1 MSLLAGAFLA
11 GLAVLAVPLLL
22 HRLKE
27 RSPAETTVS
36 SLMLMRETEEPART
50 RRALAHRV
58 LLALRLALLAA
69 ITLAFAK
76 PVVETMS
83 VVPIGDEV
91 PPADLVVLD
100 VSLSM
105 RRSSAWSE
113 GLDVVRDLRGN
124 DPRGEGRFVLAGD
137 RLTAV
142 SGLDD
147 AEPGW
152 SRLDFAGLP
161 QRIEAALAAWPTPP
175 GGWRVHLVSDFQA
188 SAAPERFNALVEG
201 IQWPV
206 ELHVVGDH
214 GANWAVA
221 ADAIRAKA
229 VEQQEQTAPDV
240 ARIEAVVT
248 SFATESRQRTSPARR
263 LAVSLHRDGE
273 EVDRTTVAVAAG
285 GRTPVAFDVPA
296 MAEEAV
302 AWEVRIDTD
311 DALPADDVARVV
323 QSARDGRRLA
333 VLAPRAEDSA
343 MRFLLAALDAS
354 GFAKPTLLDTDSVWR
369 PADVDCLIL
378 LDPGS
383 LPASTERRLTRYT
396 DAGGGVLTVVGP
408 RTQRAR
414 SLPFGGE
421 VGASLFNVALQVV
434 AHDAG
439 HPLAAGGWGGV
450 TVDRSLVLPTGH
462 GRTILSLV
470 PRTRGSLQPGSARG
484 LPLARDRPANVPL
497 LTEQRLG
504 AGRMVTLL
512 TALDRDWSTLV
523 LQPAFVGFVANAVDY
538 LAGEFA
544 RAGHAGEPLPVTS
557 GNVQL
562 FDRQGIRVLALGD
575 TAGGSG
581 NVLRVAEPGLYTV
594 RTPGRET
601 LLAVNVDPRESDLA
615 PMSADLL
622 ERWQAAAERNAPALA
637 RPAAQAAPGEPT
649 GTPLAP
655 TLLALGLALLIVES
669 AAANIGR
676 IRPIGSAGSA

>member
-36 SLMLMRETEEPART
+36 SLMLMREAEEPART

-83 VVPIGDEV
+83 GAPIGDEV

-113 GLDVVRDLRGN
+113 ALDVVRDLRG
-124 DPRGEGRFVLAGD
+124 DDARGEGRLVLASD
-137 RLTAV
+137 RLTSV
-142 SGLDD
+142 SALAD

-152 SRLDFAGLP
+152 TRLDFAGLP

-206 ELHVVGDH
+206 ELHVVGAH
-214 GANWAVA
+214 GTNWAVA
-221 ADAIRAKA
+221 ANAIPAAA
-229 VEQQEQTAPDV
+229 VEPSAQAGPDV

-248 SFATESRQRTSPARR
+248 GFAADSRERASPARPMV
-263 LAVSLHRDGE
+263 VSLRRDGE
-273 EVDRTTVAVAAG
+273 EVDRATISVVAG
-285 GRTPVAFDVPA
+285 GRKAVAFDVPGI
-296 MAEEAV
+296 AEEAA
-302 AWEVRIDTD
+302 AWEVRIDAD

-323 QSARDGRRLA
+323 QSARDGRRVA
-333 VLAPRAEDSA
+333 VLAPRVEDGG

-354 GFAKPTLLDTDSVWR
+354 GLAKPTLLDLDSVWR

-396 DAGGGVLTVVGP
+396 DAGGGVLAVVGP

-421 VGASLFNVALQVV
+421 VAASPFNAARQVV
-434 AHDAG
+434 VRDAG
-439 HPLAAGGWGGV
+439 HPLAAGEWGGV
-450 TVDRSLVLPTGH
+450 TVDRALVLPTGH
-462 GRTILSLV
+462 GQTILSLV
-470 PRTRGSLQPGSARG
+470 PRTRDPIDVGSLPM
-484 LPLARDRPANVPL
+484 V
-497 LTEQRLG
+497 TEQRLG
-504 AGRMVTLL
+504 AGRMLVLL
-512 TALDRDWSTLV
+512 TALDRQWSTLV
-523 LQPAFVGFVANAVDY
+523 LQPAFVSFVANAVDY

-544 RAGHAGEPLPVTS
+544 RAGHAGEPLPVAS

-562 FDRQGIRVLALGD
+562 FDAQGVRVLALGD
-575 TAGGSG
+575 TTGGSG

-594 RTPGRET
+594 RTPGREA

-615 PMSADLL
+615 PMPADLL
-622 ERWQAAAERNAPALA
+622 ERWRAAAQRGGTIAA
-637 RPAAQAAPGEPT
+637 RPVAQAGTDEPT

-655 TLLALGLALLIVES
+655 MLLALALALLIVES
-669 AAANIGR
+669 AAANVGR
-676 IRPIGSAGSA
+676 VRPPVWTGRA

>member
-27 RSPAETTVS
+27 RSPAQTTVS
-36 SLMLMRETEEPART
+36 SLMLMREAEEPART

-83 VVPIGDEV
+83 SAPTGDEV

-113 GLDVVRDLRGN
+113 ALDVVRDLQADGARG
-124 DPRGEGRFVLAGD
+124 GERLVLASD

-142 SGLDD
+142 SALVD

-206 ELHVVGDH
+206 ELHVVGNP
-214 GANWAVA
+214 GTNWSVA
-221 ADAIRAKA
+221 ADAIPAAA
-229 VEQQEQTAPDV
+229 VEPSAQDGPDV

-248 SFATESRQRTSPARR
+248 GFAADSRERASPARPM
-263 LAVSLHRDGE
+263 AVALRRDGE
-273 EVDRTTVAVAAG
+273 EVDRATIAVAAG
-285 GRTPVAFDVPA
+285 GRKVVAFDVPA

-302 AWEVRIDTD
+302 AWEVRIDAD

-323 QSARDGRRLA
+323 QSARDARRVA
-333 VLAPRAEDSA
+333 VLAPGAEDSGL
-343 MRFLLAALDAS
+343 RFLRAALDAS
-354 GFAKPTLLDTDSVWR
+354 GFAEPTLLDMDSVWR

-396 DAGGGVLTVVGP
+396 DAGGGVLAVVGP

-414 SLPFGGE
+414 SLPFGGVVE
-421 VGASLFNVALQVV
+421 ASPFNAALQVV
-434 AHDAG
+434 VPDPS
-439 HPLAAGGWGGV
+439 HPLAAGEWGGV
-450 TVDRSLVLPTGH
+450 TVDRALALPTGH
-462 GRTILSLV
+462 GQTILSLV
-470 PRTRGSLQPGSARG
+470 PRTRDPIDVGSLP
-484 LPLARDRPANVPL
+484 V

-512 TALDRDWSTLV
+512 TALDRRWSTLV

-562 FDRQGIRVLALGD
+562 FDAEGVRVLALGD
-575 TAGGSG
+575 TTGGSG

-615 PMSADLL
+615 PVPADLL
-622 ERWQAAAERNAPALA
+622 DRWRAAAQRSAPAAA
-637 RPAAQAAPGEPT
+637 RPAAQAATDEPT
-649 GTPLAP
+649 GMPLAP
-655 TLLALGLALLIVES
+655 MLLALGLALLIVES
-669 AAANIGR
+669 AAANVGR
-676 IRPIGSAGSA
+676 VRSPVWTGRA

>member
-36 SLMLMRETEEPART
+36 SLMLMREAEEPART
-50 RRALAHRV
+50 RTALAHRV

-76 PVVETMS
+76 PVVETVS
-83 VVPIGDEV
+83 GASIEDEL

-105 RRSSAWSE
+105 RRSSTWSE
-113 GLDVVRDLRGN
+113 ALDVVRDLRGN
-124 DPRGEGRFVLAGD
+124 DPRGEGRLVLASD

-142 SGLDD
+142 SALVD

-175 GGWRVHLVSDFQA
+175 GGWRIHIVSDFQA
-188 SAAPERFNALVEG
+188 TAAPERFNALVEG

-206 ELHVVGDH
+206 ELHVVGGH
-214 GANWAVA
+214 SANWAVA
-221 ADAIRAKA
+221 ADTIPAAA
-229 VEQQEQTAPDV
+229 VGQSAQTGPDV

-248 SFATESRQRTSPARR
+248 SFAADSRQIASPARR

-273 EVDRTTVAVAAG
+273 EVDRAAIAVAAG

-296 MAEEAV
+296 MAEETV
-302 AWEVRIDTD
+302 AWEVRIDAD

-323 QSARDGRRLA
+323 QSARDGRRVA
-333 VLAPRAEDSA
+333 VLAPRAEDSG

-378 LDPGS
+378 VDPGS
-383 LPASTERRLTRYT
+383 LPTSTERRLTRYT
-396 DAGGGVLTVVGP
+396 DAGGGVLTIVGP

-414 SLPFGGE
+414 LLPFGGE
-421 VGASLFNVALQVV
+421 VGASPFSASLQVV
-434 AHDAG
+434 VRDVG

-450 TVDRSLVLPTGH
+450 TVDRALILPTGY
-462 GRTILSLV
+462 GQTILSLV
-470 PRTRGSLQPGSARG
+470 PR
-484 LPLARDRPANVPL
+484 ARDGAELGGVPM

-512 TALDRDWSTLV
+512 TALDRQWSTLV
-523 LQPAFVGFVANAVDY
+523 LQPAFVGFVANVVDY

-562 FDRQGIRVLALGD
+562 FDAQGVRVLALGD
-575 TAGGSG
+575 TTGGSG
-581 NVLRVAEPGLYTV
+581 NVLRVAEPGLYSV
-594 RTPGRET
+594 RTPGKET

-615 PMSADLL
+615 PMSADLV
-622 ERWQAAAERNAPALA
+622 ERWRSAAQRGGSALT
-637 RPAAQAAPGEPT
+637 RPAVEAATAKAT

-655 TLLALGLALLIVES
+655 MLLALGLALLIVES
-669 AAANIGR
+669 AAANVGR
-676 IRPIGSAGSA
+676 VRPRAWMGRA

>member
-36 SLMLMRETEEPART
+36 SLMLMREAEEPART

-69 ITLAFAK
+69 VTLAFAK
-76 PVVETMS
+76 PIIETMAAAPIGEE
-83 VVPIGDEV
+83 VVPT
-91 PPADLVVLD
+91 DLVVVD
-100 VSLSM
+100 ASLSM
-105 RRSSAWSE
+105 RRSSAWSDA
-113 GLDVVRDLRGN
+113 LDVVRDLRGD
-124 DPRGEGRFVLAGD
+124 DPWGEGRLVLASD

-142 SGLDD
+142 PSVAD

-152 SRLDFAGLP
+152 SRLDFSGLP

-206 ELHVVGDH
+206 ELHVVGNH
-214 GANWAVA
+214 APNWAVA
-221 ADAIRAKA
+221 AEA
-229 VEQQEQTAPDV
+229 VPAA

-248 SFATESRQRTSPARR
+248 SFAPSTGQRASPARR
-263 LAVSLHRDGE
+263 MAVSLHRAGE
-273 EVDRTTVAVAAG
+273 EVDRATVTVAAG

-302 AWEVRIDTD
+302 AWEVRIDAD

-323 QSARDGRRLA
+323 QSARDARRLA
-333 VLAPRAEDSA
+333 VLSPAPEDNVL
-343 MRFLLAALDAS
+343 RFLLAALDAS
-354 GFAKPTLLDTDSVWR
+354 GFAEPTLLGTDSVWR

-378 LDPGS
+378 LDAGS
-383 LPASTERRLTRYT
+383 LPATTERRLKRYT

-421 VGASLFNVALQVV
+421 VGASVFDAKAQVV
-434 AHDAG
+434 VRDAG

-450 TVDRSLVLPTGH
+450 TVDRALSLPTGH
-462 GRTILSLV
+462 GQTILSLV
-470 PRTRGSLQPGSARG
+470 PR
-484 LPLARDRPANVPL
+484 ARDRAVPGDL
-497 LTEQRLG
+497 PMLVEQRVG

-557 GNVQL
+557 GSLQL
-562 FDRQGIRVLALGD
+562 FDTQGTRVLALGE
-575 TAGGSG
+575 TTGGSG

-622 ERWQAAAERNAPALA
+622 ERWRAAAQRGGPAAA
-637 RPAAQAAPGEPT
+637 RPAARSRPRSPRERPSRRRCSR
-649 GTPLAP
+649 
-655 TLLALGLALLIVES
+655 S
-669 AAANIGR
+669 AW
-676 IRPIGSAGSA
+676 PC

>member
-36 SLMLMRETEEPART
+36 SLMLMREAEEPART

-83 VVPIGDEV
+83 AVAVGDEV
-91 PPADLVVLD
+91 PLADLVVVD

-113 GLDVVRDLRGN
+113 ALDVVRDLRG
-124 DPRGEGRFVLAGD
+124 DDSRGEGRLVLAGD
-137 RLTAV
+137 RLTSV
-142 SGLDD
+142 SALAD

-206 ELHVVGDH
+206 ELHAVGDH

-221 ADAIRAKA
+221 AEAISAAA
-229 VEQQEQTAPDV
+229 VDQSAQTGRDV
-240 ARIEAVVT
+240 ARIKAVVT
-248 SFATESRQRTSPARR
+248 SFATDSGQRAAPARR

-273 EVDRTTVAVAAG
+273 EVDRTTVAVAAS

-296 MAEEAV
+296 MTEETV
-302 AWEVRIDTD
+302 AWEVRIDAD
-311 DALPADDVARVV
+311 DALPADDIARVV
-323 QSARDGRRLA
+323 QSARDGRRVA
-333 VLAPRAEDSA
+333 VLVPRAQDSGV
-343 MRFLLAALDAS
+343 RFLLAALDAS

-378 LDPGS
+378 MDPGV

-414 SLPFGGE
+414 TLPFGGE
-421 VGASLFNVALQVV
+421 LGASPFSTALQVV
-434 AHDAG
+434 VRDDG

-450 TVDRSLVLPTGH
+450 SVDRALVLPTGH
-462 GRTILSLV
+462 GQTILSLV
-470 PRTRGSLQPGSARG
+470 PR
-484 LPLARDRPANVPL
+484 ARDRVEVGGVPML
-497 LTEQRLG
+497 VEQRLG

-562 FDRQGIRVLALGD
+562 FDVQGARVLALGD
-575 TAGGSG
+575 TTGGSG

-594 RTPGRET
+594 RTPGREA

-615 PMSADLL
+615 PMPAGLL
-622 ERWQAAAERNAPALA
+622 ERWRAAARRSAPGLT
-637 RPAAQAAPGEPT
+637 RPAAQVQTGEPL
-649 GTPLAP
+649 GTALAP

-676 IRPIGSAGSA
+676 VRLRGWAGGA

>member
-22 HRLKE
+22 HRLQE

-36 SLMLMRETEEPART
+36 SLMLMREAEEPARA

-113 GLDVVRDLRGN
+113 ALDVVRDLRG
-124 DPRGEGRFVLAGD
+124 DDSRGEGRLVLASD

-142 SGLDD
+142 SALAD

-188 SAAPERFNALVEG
+188 SAVPERFNALVEG

-206 ELHVVGDH
+206 ELHVVGEH

-221 ADAIRAKA
+221 ADAIRAAA
-229 VEQQEQTAPDV
+229 VEQSAQTGQDV

-248 SFATESRQRTSPARR
+248 SFAPGSRQRASPARR
-263 LAVSLHRDGE
+263 MAVSLHRDEE
-273 EVDRTTVAVAAG
+273 EVDRATVTVAAG

-302 AWEVRIDTD
+302 AWEVRIDAG

-323 QSARDGRRLA
+323 QSARDGRRVA
-333 VLAPRAEDSA
+333 VLAPRAEA
-343 MRFLLAALDAS
+343 RGMRFLLAALDAS
-354 GFAKPTLLDTDSVWR
+354 GFATPTLLELDSAWR
-369 PADVDCLIL
+369 AADVDCLIL

-421 VGASLFNVALQVV
+421 VGASPFNAALQVV
-434 AHDAG
+434 VRDAG
-439 HPLAAGGWGGV
+439 HPLAAGGWGAV
-450 TVDRSLVLPTGH
+450 TVDRALVLPTGH
-462 GRTILSLV
+462 GQTILSLV
-470 PRTRGSLQPGSARG
+470 PRAPGRQAE
-484 LPLARDRPANVPL
+484 NVPV

-562 FDRQGIRVLALGD
+562 FDAQAVRVLALGD
-575 TAGGSG
+575 TTGGPG

-615 PMSADLL
+615 PMPADLL
-622 ERWQAAAERNAPALA
+622 GRWRAAAQRSAPVAA
-637 RPAAQAAPGEPT
+637 RPAAEAATDLPT

-669 AAANIGR
+669 AAANVGR
-676 IRPIGSAGSA
+676 VRLRAGAGRA

>member
-36 SLMLMRETEEPART
+36 SLMLMREAEEPART

-76 PVVETMS
+76 PVVETMAGA
-83 VVPIGDEV
+83 PIGDAV

-105 RRSSAWSE
+105 RRSSAWSDA
-113 GLDVVRDLRGN
+113 LDVVRDLRGN
-124 DPRGEGRFVLAGD
+124 DPRGEGRLVLASD

-142 SGLDD
+142 SALVD

-152 SRLDFAGLP
+152 SRLDFSGLP
-161 QRIEAALAAWPTPP
+161 QRIEAALAAWPTPR

-206 ELHVVGDH
+206 ELHAVGDH
-214 GANWAVA
+214 GANWAVT
-221 ADAIRAKA
+221 ADAIPAAA
-229 VEQQEQTAPDV
+229 VEQSAQTGQDV

-248 SFATESRQRTSPARR
+248 SFAPAPRQRAAPTRR
-263 LAVSLHRDGE
+263 MTVSLHRDGE
-273 EVDRTTVAVAAG
+273 EVDRATIAVAAG

-296 MAEEAV
+296 MAEQTA
-302 AWEVRIDTD
+302 AWEVRIDAD

-323 QSARDGRRLA
+323 QSARDTRRVV
-333 VLAPRAEDSA
+333 VLAPRAEDSG

-354 GFAKPTLLDTDSVWR
+354 GFAKPTLLDTDSIWR

-378 LDPGS
+378 VDPGS
-383 LPASTERRLTRYT
+383 LPASTERRLARYT
-396 DAGGGVLTVVGP
+396 DAGGGVLAVVGP

-421 VGASLFNVALQVV
+421 VGASPFNATLQVV
-434 AHDAG
+434 VHDAG

-450 TVDRSLVLPTGH
+450 TVDRALVLPTGQ

-470 PRTRGSLQPGSARG
+470 PGARDRGRSARG
-484 LPLARDRPANVPL
+484 LLPARGSVGGVPM

-512 TALDRDWSTLV
+512 TALDRQWSTLV

-544 RAGHAGEPLPVTS
+544 RSGLAGEPLPVTA

-562 FDRQGIRVLALGD
+562 FDAQGVRVLALGD
-575 TAGGSG
+575 TTGGSG
-581 NVLRVAEPGLYTV
+581 SVLRVAEPGLYTV

-601 LLAVNVDPRESDLA
+601 LLAVNADPRESDLA
-615 PMSADLL
+615 PMPADLL
-622 ERWQAAAERNAPALA
+622 DRWRATAQRSAPVAA
-637 RPAAQAAPGEPT
+637 RPAAQAAIDEPI

-655 TLLALGLALLIVES
+655 ILLALGLALLIVES
-669 AAANIGR
+669 AAANVGR
-676 IRPIGSAGSA
+676 VRSPVWPGRA

>member
-36 SLMLMRETEEPART
+36 SLMLMREAEEPART

-76 PVVETMS
+76 PVIETIVDAPTGEEVLPTD
-83 VVPIGDEV
+83 VV
-91 PPADLVVLD
+91 VVD
-100 VSLSM
+100 ASLSM
-105 RRSSAWSE
+105 RRSSAWSQA
-113 GLDVVRDLRGN
+113 LDVVRDLRN
-124 DPRGEGRFVLAGD
+124 QDPWGEGRLVLASD

-142 SGLDD
+142 SGVAD
-147 AEPGW
+147 ADPGW
-152 SRLDFAGLP
+152 SRLDFAGLS
-161 QRIEAALAAWPTPP
+161 QHIEASLAAWPTPP

-188 SAAPERFNALVEG
+188 SAVPERFNALVEG

-206 ELHVVGDH
+206 ELHVVGNH
-214 GANWAVA
+214 ASNWAIA
-221 ADAIRAKA
+221 AEAIPSTA
-229 VEQQEQTAPDV
+229 VEQSARAGHDV
-240 ARIEAVVT
+240 DRIEAAVT
-248 SFATESRQRTSPARR
+248 SFATSPRR
-263 LAVSLHRDGE
+263 LSVSLHRDD
-273 EVDRTTVAVAAG
+273 EVFGRATVTVAAG

-296 MAEEAV
+296 LAREAV
-302 AWEVRIDTD
+302 AWEVRIDVD
-311 DALPADDVARVV
+311 DALPEDDVARVV
-323 QSARDGRRLA
+323 QSARDARRLA
-333 VLAPRAEDSA
+333 ILAPAASDDA

-354 GFAKPTLLDTDSVWR
+354 GFAEPTLLDTDSVWR
-369 PADVDCLIL
+369 PTDVDCLVL

-383 LPASTERRLTRYT
+383 LPGTAERRLVRYT
-396 DAGGGVLTVVGP
+396 DEGGGVLTIVGP
-408 RTQRAR
+408 RTQSAR

-421 VGASLFNVALQVV
+421 VGASPYNANLQVMV
-434 AHDAG
+434 RDVG
-439 HPLAAGGWGGV
+439 HPLATGGWGGV
-450 TVDRSLVLPTGH
+450 TVDRALILPTGH
-462 GRTILSLV
+462 GQTILSLV
-470 PRTRGSLQPGSARG
+470 PRASDWGSTTG
-484 LPLARDRPANVPL
+484 LPRGESGGDVPML
-497 LTEQRLG
+497 IEQRLG

-512 TALDRDWSTLV
+512 TALDREWSTLA

-538 LAGEFA
+538 LSGEFA
-544 RAGHAGEPLPVTS
+544 RAGLAGEPLPVGS

-562 FDRQGIRVLALGD
+562 FDAQGIRVLALGD

-622 ERWQAAAERNAPALA
+622 ERWQAAAGRGAEPAA
-637 RPAAQAAPGEPT
+637 AHPAAQAPTGEPT
-649 GTPLAP
+649 GVPLAP
-655 TLLALGLALLIVES
+655 TLLALGLALLILES
-669 AAANIGR
+669 MAANVGGVRLRTWMGR
-676 IRPIGSAGSA
+676 A